1 MNWFPSSLLLT
12 IQCRF
17 GWAACQLDTLRR
29 SVPEDISQALNELP
43 AAMDEKYMRVLE
55 KIPKEKRERA
65 HYLLQCLVASVR
77 PLRIEEL
84 EEISVL
90 RFDRGALHKQKKVPR
105 RKDSLLSA
113 CSSLVNIVQAEDS
126 HILQFSHFSVEQ
138 FLTSTRLAE
147 DGNLSCYHI
156 PLEPA
161 HTILAEACLT
171 VLFQDK
177 VDDQRIGGSPLS
189 TYAAQH
195 WFIHTQFG
203 NVATQPQIQPL
214 VQDLFDANKPH
225 FRGWIRLHDMD
236 VEGEQ
241 AARNS
246 MDRLWQPTVTPLYYA
261 VLCKLPHLV
270 NYLIEERP
278 EYINVK
284 GGSHGTALHA
294 ALQKDFTIA
303 ETLLGH
309 GADVDARDKSNRRP
323 LEKVLDD
330 DHIEALRLLI
340 EHKAN
345 VNAVD
350 QRGWTPL
357 RRASANGQLQVV
369 QLLLQKGAEIKAADA
384 LGWTALHLASFNGHV
399 KVTKLLLENAAN
411 VNALTKGEFTPLYVA
426 SSRGLI
432 DVVQLL
438 LRFGADVRLRGTGN
452 QSPLR
457 VAFTQEHYKVAKLL
471 AGNSE
476 GW

>member
-1 MNWFPSSLLLT
+1 
-12 IQCRF
+12 
-17 GWAACQLDTLRR
+17 
-29 SVPEDISQALNELP
+29 
-43 AAMDEKYMRVLE
+43 MDEKYMRTLE
-55 KIPKEKRERA
+55 KIPKEKLERA

-84 EEISVL
+84 EEILAL
-90 RFDRGALHKQKKVPR
+90 RFDRVVPHKQKKEQR
-105 RKDSLLSA
+105 RRDSSFSA
-113 CSSLVNIVQAEDS
+113 CSSLVNIVEAEDS
-126 HILQFSHFSVEQ
+126 QILQFSHFSVKQ

-171 VLFQDK
+171 VLCQDK
-177 VDDQRIGGSPLS
+177 VDDQRVGGGSPLS

-195 WFIHTQFG
+195 WFIHTRFG
-203 NVATQPQIQPL
+203 NVATQPQVQPL
-214 VQDLFDANKPH
+214 VKDLFDANKPH
-225 FRGWIRLHDMD
+225 LRGWIRLHDMD
-236 VEGEQ
+236 MEGKQNE
-241 AARNS
+241 RNS
-246 MDRLWQPTVTPLYYA
+246 MDRLWQPTITPLYYA
-261 VLCKLPHLV
+261 VLCELPSLV

-278 EYINVK
+278 KDINVK

-294 ALQKDFTIA
+294 TLPKDLRIA
-303 ETLLGH
+303 ELLLEH
-309 GADVDARDKSNRRP
+309 GADVDGRDKSNWRP

-340 EHKAN
+340 NRKAN
-345 VNAVD
+345 VNAID
-350 QRGWTPL
+350 QCGWTPL

-369 QLLLQKGAEIKAADA
+369 QLLLQNGAEVKAADA
-384 LGWTALHLASFNGHV
+384 LGWTALHLASFNEHV
-399 KVTKLLLENAAN
+399 KVTQLLLENAAN

-426 SSRGLI
+426 SSRGLV

-457 VAFTQEHYKVAKLL
+457 VAFTQEHHKVAKLL